1 MGEAV
6 AALARADADLIA
18 AEEAVE
24 ATGEAELRAL
34 RDAVQDLRT
43 LLDTYD
49 QTAVGDEDFEAFIE
63 FQEEMARF
71 TQGLSDSLLE
81 RAAFEAIDDRM
92 QQRRLTESDFAAAR
106 EELNQIA
113 ERYAPLERLEAA
125 KDAYTTARETAM
137 RRVSTLEEEI
147 AECDRLL
154 DLGAADLDA
163 PVERLRDPIEA
174 YDDAVSDA
182 FQRFKRETA
191 ARDVLTLIETTRHY
205 PLVGYRQPP
214 DTLLAFV
221 REREVGTE
229 PIPTLLEYAGYS
241 RSKLDHYVDDV
252 DALKRAVA
260 TQQTYLERL
269 DASPLQIGWP
279 PAPADELYWGCEER
293 IAVVGRFAQDVVA
306 SLREVRALS
315 RHDDYARLRE
325 SALARAELTAD
336 EQRRL
341 EAGDVAPER
350 DELAADLATLR
361 EALDEHPPLA
371 EREVVPA

>member
-1 MGEAV
+1 MGEIAR
-6 AALARADADLIA
+6 ALARADADLVA
-18 AEEAVE
+18 AQEAVA
-24 ATGEAELRAL
+24 ATGKSQLQEL
-34 RDAVQDLRT
+34 RDAVRELRS

-81 RAAFEAIDDRM
+81 REAFEAIDDRM

-113 ERYAPLERLEAA
+113 ESYAPLEQLEAS
-125 KDAYTTARETAM
+125 KEDYTDARETAM
-137 RRVSTLEEEI
+137 RRLSTLEAEI
-147 AECDRLL
+147 AECERLL
-154 DLGAADLDA
+154 ELGTADLDA
-163 PVERLRDPIEA
+163 PVETLHDPIEV
-174 YDDAVSDA
+174 YDDAVSEA
-182 FQRFKRETA
+182 FRRFKRESG
-191 ARDVLTLIETTRHY
+191 ARDVLTLIEKTRHY

-214 DTLLAFV
+214 ESLLDFV
-221 REREVGTE
+221 RESEVGTE

-241 RSKLDHYVDDV
+241 RSKLDHYVADV

-279 PAPADELYWGCEER
+279 PPPADELYWACEER
-293 IAVVGRFAQDVVA
+293 IAVVGRFAQDAVA
-306 SLREVRALS
+306 PLREVRALS
-315 RHDDYARLRE
+315 WHDDYSRLRE
-325 SALARAELTAD
+325 SALARAELTAA

-341 EAGDVAPER
+341 EANEVVTER
-350 DELAADLATLR
+350 DELAAERATLR
-361 EALDEHPPLA
+361 ELLDEHPPLA
-371 EREVVPA
+371 DRDAVPA